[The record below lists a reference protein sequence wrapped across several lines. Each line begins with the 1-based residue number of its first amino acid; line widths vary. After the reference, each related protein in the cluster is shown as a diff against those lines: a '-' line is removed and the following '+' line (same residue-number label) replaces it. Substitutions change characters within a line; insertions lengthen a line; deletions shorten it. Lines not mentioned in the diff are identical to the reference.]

1 MQRVPD
7 GFSGIIEDDPRDISG
22 LQVKFYHEPR
32 LNARRSEEQGRQI
45 FDNIEMVEIV
55 VPDQELGG
63 YDRNSRVVHK
73 VDNTHRQRFAS
84 KYAEFKAKSAEWAGE
99 GMPLAMWP
107 PMTAAKVM
115 EMAALKIHTVEHL
128 AEASLPES
136 EASWGDKAR
145 DWLATDVPALKARIA
160 ELEAQ
165 VEQLTAPKRG
175 QKAA

>member
-1 MQRVPD
+1 MQQVPD
-7 GFSGIIEDDPRDISG
+7 GFSGIMEADPRDISG
-22 LQVKFYHEPR
+22 LRVRFYHEPR
-32 LNARRSEEQGRQI
+32 LNIKKSEEHGRQI
-45 FDNIEMVEIV
+45 YDNVEMVEII

-73 VDNTHRQRFAS
+73 VDSTHRQRFAT
-84 KYAEFKAKSAEWAGE
+84 KYAEFKAQSAEWAGE
-99 GMPLAMWP
+99 GMPLSMWP

-115 EMAALKIHTVEHL
+115 EMAALKIHTVEQL
-128 AEASLPES
+128 SQATLPKS
-136 EASWGDKAR
+136 EAVWADTAR
-145 DWLATDVPALKARIA
+145 EWLSGTAGLKARIA